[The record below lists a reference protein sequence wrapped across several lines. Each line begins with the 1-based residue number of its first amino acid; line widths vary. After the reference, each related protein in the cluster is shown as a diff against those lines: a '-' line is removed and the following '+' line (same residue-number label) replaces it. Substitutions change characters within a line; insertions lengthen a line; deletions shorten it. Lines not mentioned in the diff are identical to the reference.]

1 MGSLRRVPRGDQ
13 QESGEGVD
21 GTLEQ
26 DRVGIAGVGG
36 QPEAALGLAAA
47 GAHAIEGVA
56 VGSGVDT
63 DESGTDGASL
73 AVPAEEDAVVT
84 AAEQGGVKAAGSCIF
99 RRKTITVLTRKK
111 PAFLSENDRRA
122 SSGISD
128 LLSRKEVVLPR
139 GRIAMDHIE
148 EILRLR
154 HEARRTQREIASGCG
169 IAQSSVHKVL
179 THAKAAGLGWPLPE
193 GLDDPAC
200 TSCSSTGRL
209 PRWPECATG
218 PSRTSTTCTGS

>member
-1 MGSLRRVPRGDQ
+1 M
-13 QESGEGVD
+13 
-21 GTLEQ
+21 
-26 DRVGIAGVGG
+26 
-36 QPEAALGLAAA
+36 GLAAA
-47 GAHAIEGVA
+47 GVQAIEGVA

-84 AAEQGGVKAAGSCIF
+84 ATEQGGVKAAGSCII

-111 PAFLSENDRRA
+111 PAFLSENDRALRAGTAGAWSVAA

-154 HEARRTQREIASGCG
+154 HEAGRTQREIASGYG

-200 TSCSSTGRL
+200 TSCSSAG
-209 PRWPECATG
+209 
-218 PSRTSTTCTGS
+218 